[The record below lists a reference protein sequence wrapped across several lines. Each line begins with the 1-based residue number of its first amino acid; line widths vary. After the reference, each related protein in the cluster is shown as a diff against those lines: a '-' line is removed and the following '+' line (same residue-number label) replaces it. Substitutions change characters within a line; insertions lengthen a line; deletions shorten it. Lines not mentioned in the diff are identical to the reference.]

1 MPLDQQVDAA
11 VAALTMAAEP
21 SRLRILWA
29 LSDGELDVATLASI
43 AGISAT
49 ATSQHLAKLRLAGLV
64 VARRNGRRVLYSA
77 RGAHVRRLITEALFH
92 ADHQVSGDPI
102 HE

>member
-49 ATSQHLAKLRLAGLV
+49 ATSQHLAKPRLAGLV

>member
-11 VAALTMAAEP
+11 VGALTMAAEP

-64 VARRNGRRVLYSA
+64 VARRDGRRVLYSA

-92 ADHQVSGDPI
+92 ADHQVSGAPI

>member
-1 MPLDQQVDAA
+1 
-11 VAALTMAAEP
+11 MAAEP

-64 VARRNGRRVLYSA
+64 VARRDGRRVLYSA

-92 ADHQVSGDPI
+92 ADHQVNGAPI